1 MQIFKRNSVPK
12 SVKTRLLSLLAAA
25 AAAGLTIMMAA
36 PADAAPDRRV
46 ALVIGNGAYKNA
58 VTLPNAPKDARA
70 IADKLRQLGFV
81 VVEGIDLTQ
90 DGMTGKLKEF
100 NRELNSAQ
108 VGMFYYAGH
117 GMQISGENYLLPID
131 AALKNERD
139 VDFETMKV
147 DLVVKQMARE
157 AKIKLVVLDACRDN
171 PLAEQL
177 SRSMVNQGRSRSA
190 TPSVG
195 LSSVDVKNVDETL
208 FAFATAPGTVALDG
222 KTGHS
227 PFTEALLQHI
237 DEPGVDI
244 EGVMK
249 KVRIQVA
256 AVTNAKQ
263 QPWTNSS
270 LISNFYFNPVAPQAP
285 KPAGDVVANLSPS
298 AQPPAST
305 TDTARS
311 TTQSFDSRQLEL
323 PLWAEAKS
331 NNSISG
337 YESYLKQ
344 FPSGTFADVA
354 RENIAKLKSG
364 SASTSGVASSAI
376 VLTDE
381 QKTAASTI
389 LTENEL
395 KLDDDRWMNVQKA
408 LTGVGFSTNG
418 IDGKAGNGT
427 RTAIH
432 KWQTARGYNVSG
444 FLNQPQMNALLSEPR
459 TVKTPA
465 TESADNDEAPVTR
478 RAARQ
483 ERPERQERSSRS
495 NDGGAGAAA
504 VGAFMGGVVG
514 GVLRNKLPF

>member
-1 MQIFKRNSVPK
+1 M
-12 SVKTRLLSLLAAA
+12 
-25 AAAGLTIMMAA
+25 
-36 PADAAPDRRV
+36 
-46 ALVIGNGAYKNA
+46 
-58 VTLPNAPKDARA
+58 
-70 IADKLRQLGFV
+70 
-81 VVEGIDLTQ
+81 
-90 DGMTGKLKEF
+90 
-100 NRELNSAQ
+100 
-108 VGMFYYAGH
+108 
-117 GMQISGENYLLPID
+117 
-131 AALKNERD
+131 
-139 VDFETMKV
+139 
-147 DLVVKQMARE
+147 
-157 AKIKLVVLDACRDN
+157 
-171 PLAEQL
+171 
-177 SRSMVNQGRSRSA
+177 
-190 TPSVG
+190 
-195 LSSVDVKNVDETL
+195 SSVDVKNVDETL

-237 DEPGVDI
+237 DAPGVDI

-270 LISNFYFNPVAPQAP
+270 LISNFYFNPAPAQAQ
-285 KPAGDVVANLSPS
+285 KPADDVVANLSPS
-298 AQPPAST
+298 NQPAASAA
-305 TDTARS
+305 DTARS
-311 TTQSFDSRQLEL
+311 TTPFDSRQLEL

-337 YESYLKQ
+337 YEAYLKQ

-354 RENIAKLKSG
+354 RENIAKLRSA
-364 SASTSGVASSAI
+364 SASTSGGASSAI

-381 QKTAASTI
+381 QKNAASTI

-444 FLNQPQMNALLSEPR
+444 FLNQPQMSALLSEPR